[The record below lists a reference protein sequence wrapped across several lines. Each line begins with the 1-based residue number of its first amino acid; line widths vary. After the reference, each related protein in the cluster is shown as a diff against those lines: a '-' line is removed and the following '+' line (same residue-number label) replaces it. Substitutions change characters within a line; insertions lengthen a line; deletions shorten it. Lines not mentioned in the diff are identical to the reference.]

1 MATIEFE
8 KLDKVFDTGAHAVRS
23 VSLSVTDGE
32 MMVLVGPSGCGKSTL
47 LRLAAGLETETSG
60 RILIGGRPVS
70 HLPPEQ
76 RNVAMVFQD
85 YALYPHMTVRRN
97 LAFPL
102 KMMKAGR
109 AQIHKRVRQ
118 VADLLELGP
127 HLEAKPHQLSGGQR
141 QRVAM
146 GRALVRNPDVFLM
159 DEPLS
164 NLDARLRVKMRRE
177 ISSLQKR
184 LGTTTIF
191 VTHDQVEAMTM
202 GDRLAVIRNGTLQ
215 QVGTPREVYAHPAN
229 VFVAG
234 FIGSPGI
241 NLIRGR
247 IFREASGV
255 AVLAIG
261 SHRLAIPETLIRE
274 KQQYTASENEELLVG
289 LRPEAFTAP
298 DMVPESRRIEV
309 DIQHIE
315 EMGHEWFAYFQ
326 IEGISLL
333 SSDGKNSY
341 WNAVNTGEKGDKDL
355 PEREGLMVARLQN
368 APLIKRH
375 GRVLLG
381 VKTDAC
387 HLFDQNGDAFL

>member
-8 KLDKVFDTGAHAVRS
+8 NVDKVFDTGAHAVRN
-23 VSLSVTDGE
+23 VSLSVADGE

-60 RILIGGRPVS
+60 CIHIGGRPVS

-102 KMMKAGR
+102 KMVKADKSYIR
-109 AQIHKRVRQ
+109 RRVRE

-127 HLEAKPHQLSGGQR
+127 HLNARPNQLSGGQR

-177 ISSLQKR
+177 ITALQKR

-202 GDRLAVIRNGTLQ
+202 GDRLAVIRDGTVQ
-215 QVGTPREVYAHPAN
+215 QVGTPREVYERPSN

-234 FIGSPGI
+234 FIGSPGM
-241 NLIRGR
+241 NLIRGC
-247 IFREASGV
+247 IKSGTSGE

-261 SHRLAIPETLIRE
+261 SHLLAVPEPLLRSR
-274 KQQYTASENEELLVG
+274 KKWASSENEELLIG
-289 LRPEAFTAP
+289 LRPEAFTVA
-298 DMVPESRRIEV
+298 DAVPESQRIEI

-326 IEGISLL
+326 IEGITRL
-333 SSDGKNSY
+333 SSDGKNPYRDTGDAGES
-341 WNAVNTGEKGDKDL
+341 GEKDL
-355 PEREGLMVARLQN
+355 SDREGLMVARLQN
-368 APLIKRH
+368 APSIKRQ
-375 GRVLLG
+375 GRVLIG
-381 VKTDAC
+381 VKTDEC
-387 HLFDQNGDAFL
+387 HLFDRNGDAL